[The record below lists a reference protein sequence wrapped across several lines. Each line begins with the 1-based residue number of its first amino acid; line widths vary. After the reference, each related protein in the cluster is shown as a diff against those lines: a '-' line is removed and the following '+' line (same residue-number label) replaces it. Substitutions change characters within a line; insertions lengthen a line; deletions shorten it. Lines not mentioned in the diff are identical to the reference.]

1 MMLMT
6 FSGLPLATFSSF
18 VEAALIGRG
27 LRRDQIFGKDKV
39 TMQSQGKD
47 LAKGMIKFIN
57 QLPDTVRGVEGFSE
71 DTANQQRVRDLGF
84 YEWDVGAATVTGVTE
99 VNAWQQKLYTGFF
112 QANGLTQW
120 TDYTR
125 SIRASF
131 AGDFLSD
138 NAMKIWKQRREGG
151 PYTKDIQETELKLRN
166 IGVNVDRFLPLQE
179 KVTAGQELT
188 PQEQAEYDN
197 TLRDATFS
205 FVNDAIVLPQSA
217 NRPLLYQDPRFAL
230 FTQFQGFLSTFTT
243 RVLPKLYRD
252 AFGKSTPTMQYQAW
266 ATMATMIM
274 LGFAS
279 QHIKDWIKYGPDSGE
294 DDYEEKTGKNP
305 YLDSPEYIRRGLL
318 STGLLGTGER
328 VVNAMF
334 PIYEQRSEDAG
345 DWLFNQAVGESPALG
360 YIERVAG
367 AGGALAQGDVG
378 RATEQAFKAAPGF
391 GPFSAINKEIGKVA
405 GDWNFNGE

>member
-1 MMLMT
+1 MLRSLVGSEMC
-6 FSGLPLATFSSF
+6 
-18 VEAALIGRG
+18 I
-27 LRRDQIFGKDKV
+27 RDR
-39 TMQSQGKD
+39 MQSQGKD
-47 LAKGMIKFIN
+47 LAKGMIKYIG
-57 QLPDTVRGVEGFSE
+57 QLPDTARGVEGFSE
-71 DTANQQRVRDLGF
+71 DTANQQRLRELGF

-99 VNAWQQKLYTGFF
+99 VNAWQQRLYTNFF
-112 QANGLTQW
+112 KANGLTQW

-138 NAMKIWKQRREGG
+138 NARKIWEQRRSGA

-166 IGVNVDRFLPLQE
+166 IGINIDRFLPLQE
-179 KVTAGQELT
+179 KVTAGT
-188 PQEQAEYDN
+188 PLDPREQAEFD
-197 TLRDATFS
+197 TMLREATFS

-217 NRPLLYQDPRFAL
+217 NRPLIYQDPRFAL

-252 AFGKSTPTMQYQAW
+252 AFGGSTPTMQYQAW

-279 QHIKDWIKYGPDSGE
+279 QHIKDWLKYGGDVGE

-328 VVNAMF
+328 LVNAMF
-334 PIYEQRSEDAG
+334 PIYEQRSENAG

-360 YIERVAG
+360 YVERIAG
-367 AGGALAQGDVG
+367 ASGALAKGDVG
-378 RATEQAFKAAPGF
+378 RAVEQVGKATPGL
-391 GPFSAINKEIGKVA
+391 GPFSAFNKELGKLA
-405 GDWNFNGE
+405 GDWNFNGER

>member
-1 MMLMT
+1 MC
-6 FSGLPLATFSSF
+6 
-18 VEAALIGRG
+18 I
-27 LRRDQIFGKDKV
+27 RD
-39 TMQSQGKD
+39 
-47 LAKGMIKFIN
+47 
-57 QLPDTVRGVEGFSE
+57 R
-71 DTANQQRVRDLGF
+71 GF

-99 VNAWQQKLYTGFF
+99 VNAWQQRLYTNFF
-112 QANGLTQW
+112 KANGLTQW

-138 NAMKIWKQRREGG
+138 NARKIWEQRRSGA

-166 IGVNVDRFLPLQE
+166 IGINIDRFLPLQE
-179 KVTAGQELT
+179 KVTAGT
-188 PQEQAEYDN
+188 PLDPREQAEFD
-197 TLRDATFS
+197 TMLREATFS

-217 NRPLLYQDPRFAL
+217 NRPLIYQDPRFAL

-252 AFGKSTPTMQYQAW
+252 AFGGSTPTMQYQAW

-279 QHIKDWIKYGPDSGE
+279 QHIKDWLKYGGDVGE

-328 VVNAMF
+328 LVNAMF
-334 PIYEQRSEDAG
+334 PIYEQRSENAG

-360 YIERVAG
+360 YVERIAG
-367 AGGALAQGDVG
+367 ASGALAKGDVG
-378 RATEQAFKAAPGF
+378 RAVEQVGKATPGL
-391 GPFSAINKEIGKVA
+391 GPFSAFNKELGKLA
-405 GDWNFNGE
+405 GDWNFNGER

>member
-1 MMLMT
+1 MLKYIEQI
-6 FSGLPLATFSSF
+6 PD
-18 VEAALIGRG
+18 AAL
-27 LRRDQIFGKDKV
+27 QK
-39 TMQSQGKD
+39 QG
-47 LAKGMIKFIN
+47 FN
-57 QLPDTVRGVEGFSE
+57 EETE
-71 DTANQQRVRDLGF
+71 NQQRLRELGF

-99 VNAWQQKLYTGFF
+99 VNAWQQQMYTAFF
-112 QANGLTQW
+112 KANGLTQW

-166 IGVNVDRFLPLQE
+166 IGVNIDRFLPLQE

-197 TLRDATFS
+197 TIREATFT

-217 NRPLLYQDPRFAL
+217 NRPLIYQDPRFAL

-243 RVLPKLYRD
+243 KVLPKLYRD

-279 QHIKDWIKYGPDSGE
+279 QHIKDYLKYSGDVGE
-294 DDYEEKTGKNP
+294 EDYEEKTGLNP
-305 YLDSPEYIRRGLL
+305 YLDKAEYIRRGLL

-328 VVNAMF
+328 AVNALF
-334 PIYEQRSEDAG
+334 PIYEQRSENAG

-367 AGGALAQGDVG
+367 AGGALAGGDVG
-378 RATEQAFKAAPGF
+378 RATEQAFKAAPLF
-391 GPFSAINKEIGKVA
+391 GPFSAINKEIGKLA
-405 GDWNFNGE
+405 GDWNFNGEQ